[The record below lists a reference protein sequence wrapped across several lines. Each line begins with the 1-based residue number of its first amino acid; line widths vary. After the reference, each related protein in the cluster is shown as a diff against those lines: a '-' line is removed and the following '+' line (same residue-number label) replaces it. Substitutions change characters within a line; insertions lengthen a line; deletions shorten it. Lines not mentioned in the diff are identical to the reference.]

1 MVLEVRLRCFEDKE
15 VTSSS
20 GESCQG
26 FPEERLVTLVLK
38 GPVDIL

>member
-1 MVLEVRLRCFEDKE
+1 MVLEVHLRCFEDME
-15 VTSSS
+15 VTSSE
-20 GESCQG
+20 ESCQG